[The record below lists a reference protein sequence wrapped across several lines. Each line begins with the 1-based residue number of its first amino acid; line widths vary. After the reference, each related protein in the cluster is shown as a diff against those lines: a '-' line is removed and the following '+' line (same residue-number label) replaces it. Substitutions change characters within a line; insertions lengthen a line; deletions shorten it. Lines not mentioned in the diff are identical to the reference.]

1 MRVYYCTRFSQQEV
15 GKFIHI
21 HTHTSIGKCTIKTTN
36 QQQHV
41 ACVVKVVFYYK
52 TFFWWCTEYTRANP
66 FLTPGSSIE
75 CPSIKKTLYPPSEK
89 KSRSFRE
96 LFLSSSPLSYGPL
109 SFSMSVKKKKWT
121 KKSQKRRDQRV
132 NGFAKSA

>member
-1 MRVYYCTRFSQQEV
+1 VPLY
-15 GKFIHI
+15 
-21 HTHTSIGKCTIKTTN
+21 
-36 QQQHV
+36 
-41 ACVVKVVFYYK
+41 
-52 TFFWWCTEYTRANP
+52 
-66 FLTPGSSIE
+66 
-75 CPSIKKTLYPPSEK
+75 KKTLYPPSEK